1 MCICICICV
10 YVIVFVST
18 LDICNPN
25 QVERGVRHLQAA
37 LGIEQTGVVGSR
49 GPHVQAIRRGECVSK
64 SHGQPV
70 VFPTSGRPSGNLGNA
85 RKKSI
90 FLM

>member
-1 MCICICICV
+1 MHICICICV

-18 LDICNPN
+18 LDIYNPN
-25 QVERGVRHLQAA
+25 QVKRGVRHLQAA